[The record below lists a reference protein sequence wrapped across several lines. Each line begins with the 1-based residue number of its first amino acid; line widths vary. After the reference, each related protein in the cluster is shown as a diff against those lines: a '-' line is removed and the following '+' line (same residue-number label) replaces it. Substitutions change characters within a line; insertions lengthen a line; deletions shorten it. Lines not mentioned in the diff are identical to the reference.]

1 MRFNARRL
9 QAGAQV
15 VGCARLRAVA
25 RQTMAL
31 GAWGHR
37 AFIRSSLAQRGASD
51 TVGRMFAPR
60 CACGAYGGCCDE
72 SGFGQ
77 QLLEAGVI
85 ASRSRLGV
93 SWFQRSRN
101 VGHIVHTCFGTESG
115 SGYSRTPSGK
125 VSRHVFPDMREYISL
140 TNTGGCIR
148 TKSVSSVDIG
158 PLCSLPWRRCWYRQ
172 PCIGAGGAETLSPTP
187 EQRSGHCAMATLK
200 LRSPHSGAPG
210 VIETVCPCEI
220 SGFLPTKSH

>member
-101 VGHIVHTCFGTESG
+101 FG
-115 SGYSRTPSGK
+115 
-125 VSRHVFPDMREYISL
+125 
-140 TNTGGCIR
+140 
-148 TKSVSSVDIG
+148 
-158 PLCSLPWRRCWYRQ
+158 
-172 PCIGAGGAETLSPTP
+172 A
-187 EQRSGHCAMATLK
+187 HCAHMLRNRIWFGRGATHEPPLAKCPGMCFRICASTYLSQIPEVAFEPNLFLLSTLGRCAAYLGADAGIANHASAPEVLK
-200 LRSPHSGAPG
+200 L
-210 VIETVCPCEI
+210 
-220 SGFLPTKSH
+220 